1 MEIKGAPGSAMR
13 YLLMCSGAPP
23 LFMRLSHR
31 IYNTKLDGLQDRR
44 RKLTDADRSEIE
56 TRYKHGEGSL
66 NSLAREYGVSKK
78 TVLLI
83 VNPDSKAKNDQ
94 HIRDNWQ
101 KYRAGREQQA
111 ANIRNVRRHKMELYK
126 RGELV
131 PESREEW
138 NNMD

>member
-1 MEIKGAPGSAMR
+1 MCPGT
-13 YLLMCSGAPP
+13 PP
-23 LFMRLSHR
+23 LSMRLSHR

-83 VNPDSKAKNDQ
+83 VNPDSKARNDR
-94 HIRDNWQ
+94 HIRENWQ

-138 NNMD
+138 KNID